1 MKRLL
6 IFIIYFIIC
15 FGYSITI
22 ADNVITNGGFEMS
35 PFDTTRP
42 PYWYIGFEDSPI
54 EYMTNGA
61 WSLDTLFKT
70 EGSQSIKLMPLSDED
85 YSMSQVLNA
94 PTYDLSGKT
103 VRISCDIRTQDLQS
117 SPMVIILAVNPE
129 LPPDPDLGTG
139 IAGEAVIV
147 ADSSNEAFETYQ
159 AEFTA
164 IDNAS
169 FILLVCT
176 TTGTSGAVWFD
187 NISVEMDVTEPGSD
201 PEPIPAPIASRSF
214 DLGFVQENPINISEK
229 GWEDVIIR
237 AASASEL
244 VNIFFHVRWCELT
257 GEDIEY
263 GHRLRL
269 HQAELAKTM
278 GMKVALTLDFT
289 HENSG
294 SIGDILPTPD
304 GTPVGSLN
312 DTIVK
317 DAYVKELI
325 ELCSIVLPDYVIV
338 GIEASIF
345 YEKHPEQWSA
355 YVDMF
360 KEIADSLKII
370 YPDIHVTSYFTLP
383 WMVQNNGAINWSHAA
398 VWLQLL
404 PQLGSIA
411 YSTYPE
417 VMDLSGVDLAPGYF
431 VKPAEIAPDLPII
444 LLEFGVPGGPDAQ
457 ISFEDQEQYLERIFQ
472 ELATVDV
479 ELVCWFSIYD
489 QSYLGYPEYLATA
502 FSHIG
507 MHTQDGTPKPVWALW
522 QSVYELNKTYVD
534 DQSISDNS
542 ASNKLTLYSNYPN
555 PFNSTTTI
563 SYYLPN
569 KSWVNLSVYNILGQL
584 IESLVNEYQDQGYYK
599 VTWYADDYSSG
610 LYLCKISVG
619 NLIEVKKCLLIK

>member
-1 MKRLL
+1 
-6 IFIIYFIIC
+6 
-15 FGYSITI
+15 
-22 ADNVITNGGFEMS
+22 
-35 PFDTTRP
+35 
-42 PYWYIGFEDSPI
+42 
-54 EYMTNGA
+54 
-61 WSLDTLFKT
+61 
-70 EGSQSIKLMPLSDED
+70 
-85 YSMSQVLNA
+85 
-94 PTYDLSGKT
+94 
-103 VRISCDIRTQDLQS
+103 
-117 SPMVIILAVNPE
+117 
-129 LPPDPDLGTG
+129 
-139 IAGEAVIV
+139 
-147 ADSSNEAFETYQ
+147 
-159 AEFTA
+159 
-164 IDNAS
+164 
-169 FILLVCT
+169 
-176 TTGTSGAVWFD
+176 
-187 NISVEMDVTEPGSD
+187 
-201 PEPIPAPIASRSF
+201 
-214 DLGFVQENPINISEK
+214 
-229 GWEDVIIR
+229 
-237 AASASEL
+237 L